1 MTFQTNGEN
10 KNDADMM
17 MFWVIN
23 NGSNVWNQGGVGN
36 VAGRSVSPAAAQSLQ
51 PESRVGDTSSGALI
65 PLHFNEA
72 GLTGKEN
79 VYEHL

>member
-36 VAGRSVSPAAAQSLQ
+36 VAGRSVSPAAA
-51 PESRVGDTSSGALI
+51 
-65 PLHFNEA
+65 
-72 GLTGKEN
+72 
-79 VYEHL
+79 